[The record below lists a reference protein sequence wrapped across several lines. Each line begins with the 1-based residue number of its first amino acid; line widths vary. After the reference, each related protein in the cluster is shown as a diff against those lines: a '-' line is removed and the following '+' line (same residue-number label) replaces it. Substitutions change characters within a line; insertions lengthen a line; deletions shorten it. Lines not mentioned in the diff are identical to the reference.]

1 MVALKPPST
10 TICCPVTYDA
20 EFDARKVPAPARSCG
35 FPLSTRWYFVIYACN
50 PSRPGQND
58 KVKDGAIQNLGGK
71 LVVLAPAAASN
82 ARPAWPLRERSL

>member
-1 MVALKPPST
+1 MTPNLTQGRYA
-10 TICCPVTYDA
+10 
-20 EFDARKVPAPARSCG
+20 APASSCG
-35 FPLSTRWYFVIYACN
+35 FLLSTKWYFVIYACN

-82 ARPAWPLRERSL
+82 QAGVEITREESVICGAIFICGERV